1 MAAMSAGENRRWL
14 SWYLLLF
21 SLLTVWGTWRWAN
34 ALLVPASTAR
44 ALAGGRPVGNNSDL
58 YPRWL
63 GAREALLHHRDPYSA
78 ALTREIQAGYYG
90 RPLDARHLADPAD
103 QQAFAYPLYVV
114 FLLAPTVSFP
124 FPAVMHFFSWFLL
137 LVTAA
142 SVLLWTRALAWR
154 PPRTIQLVIVLL
166 TLSTYPFVQ
175 GFYKQQ
181 LTLLVGFLLAA
192 AAAATVRGWLAL
204 AGFLLALSTIKPQI
218 SCLLVFWFLIWST
231 GEWKSRKSLALS
243 FAATLAALMIAA
255 QLLQPGW
262 LREFAS
268 ALQAYRGYAADESL
282 LQVLLTPF
290 GGKLATAALIIFF
303 AAICWWW
310 RKVSAVSLE
319 FAWLLALPLAI
330 TLAILNKAAPYNQ
343 VLLIP
348 AALWLLADYRRNRHP
363 RWGAK
368 AASILSLACLVWQWI
383 TAFALAIA
391 SCVTP
396 VRRLPLIQLPFYSIF
411 AFPAMVLLALLLS
424 IAAGE
429 PAVLRP
435 VNGRPSR
442 AE

>member
-1 MAAMSAGENRRWL
+1 MSAGENRRWL

-310 RKVSAVSLE
+310 RNSLPCHSNSPGCSP
-319 FAWLLALPLAI
+319 FRSLSPLQSSTRPRPI
-330 TLAILNKAAPYNQ
+330 TRCCSFPQRCGCWQTIDVIATHAGVRKP
-343 VLLIP
+343 P
-348 AALWLLADYRRNRHP
+348 AF
-363 RWGAK
+363 
-368 AASILSLACLVWQWI
+368 S
-383 TAFALAIA
+383 
-391 SCVTP
+391 
-396 VRRLPLIQLPFYSIF
+396 
-411 AFPAMVLLALLLS
+411 
-424 IAAGE
+424 
-429 PAVLRP
+429 
-435 VNGRPSR
+435 PSR
-442 AE
+442 VSSGNGSPLSPWPSLPASRRFADCR